1 VSSPPVPPK
10 RACADGFGRLR
21 SIRARRQPAGFL
33 VLAASF
39 LWLALPPPAVAQF
52 PIRQLPGGGPTFK
65 WGLQPKTPTGRV
77 PLNALPV
84 QLSPYGADP
93 PAQQP
98 TTPPHPAVARV
109 TVPEKDGISY
119 GSGTLIDA
127 RGQFGLVVTNW
138 HVVRDAAGT
147 ITVEFPGGF
156 KSPAQVVKTDKD
168 WDLAALSIHR
178 PGVHPLPISSAV
190 PQPGDVLT
198 IAGYGSG
205 EWRTATGRCTQY
217 LAPGVDFP
225 HEMVELSTEAR
236 QGDSGGPIINQ
247 RGEIAGVLFGS
258 GPGYTSGSYGGRVL
272 QFLATV
278 VPGGTPGSDQPPPAN
293 GQLAQATPPRGN
305 VPGPSAE
312 PPPQSTALHAENPP
326 QPPLGQWA
334 GGGGPSVAADPVPL
348 TPAARPLESPLLSPP
363 PRSDIATRFGPL
375 ARTAEE
381 QADSRVAV
389 VPDRLAVAAAS
400 IPPGG
405 VPASHIP
412 ALIDAPLASRVGG
425 TAPAVDLNQAPP
437 VQLLAAFWKQVGGT
451 TFADQA
457 KTVLAGVGVLALL
470 VMFWRMGRER
480 EPEHEEE

>member
-1 VSSPPVPPK
+1 MSSPPVSPK
-10 RACADGFGRLR
+10 RACADGSGRLR
-21 SIRARRQPAGFL
+21 SIRARRLPAGFL

-39 LWLALPPPAVAQF
+39 LFLALPPPARAQF
-52 PIRQLPGGGPTFK
+52 PIRQLPGGGQPYK
-65 WGLQPKTPTGRV
+65 WGLQPKTPTGRAPV
-77 PLNALPV
+77 NALPV

-93 PAQQP
+93 PARQP
-98 TTPPHPAVARV
+98 AVPPHPAVARV

-178 PGVHPLPISSAV
+178 PSAIPLPISSAA

-225 HEMVELSTEAR
+225 HEMVELSAEAR

-278 VPGGTPGSDQPPPAN
+278 VPGGTPGSDQPPAAS
-293 GQLAQATPPRGN
+293 GLLAQATPLTVH
-305 VPGPSAE
+305 VPGPAGE
-312 PPPQSTALHAENPP
+312 PPPQSTALHADGPP
-326 QPPLGQWA
+326 QPSPGQWA
-334 GGGGPSVAADPVPL
+334 DRGVPSTTSDPSPL
-348 TPAARPLESPLLSPP
+348 TPAAKPQDNPLLTPP
-363 PRSDIATRFGPL
+363 PRSDIASRFGPS
-375 ARTAEE
+375 AAAPEE
-381 QADSRVAV
+381 PADSRVAV
-389 VPDRLAVAAAS
+389 VPDRLAAAAAA

-412 ALIDAPLASRVGG
+412 VLIDAPLAPRVANVGS
-425 TAPAVDLNQAPP
+425 AVDLNQAPP

-451 TFADQA
+451 TFGDQA

-470 VMFWRMGRER
+470 VMFWRMGREK
-480 EPEHEEE
+480 EPEQEEE